1 MTNINNSTIGTGMLP
16 TIYSQKVLVEFD
28 KSVKLN
34 QIVDFSFSSDLVYGT
49 TVRVPTLASLT
60 TVSKVAGTKLTPIAN
75 NESYTDIV
83 VNKFETV
90 PLMIEEISVLQS
102 QINLLDKYA
111 TASAQAIARKFDA
124 DIAAEYVNAGATVN
138 ATAGLTVAK
147 VSELRLTFDEAN
159 TPEDGNDF
167 LVLSPKALS
176 QLKADMRALN
186 YAVGTLT
193 EDLIKMG
200 VVAEVEGFKVIKSN
214 QVVKTTVDTT
224 TTHHNFA
231 CHKSAIAAIV
241 QKDVTVT
248 MQFENLDQAT
258 SLVTKKIYG
267 IKTVRPEALIE
278 LTTV

>member
-147 VSELRLTFDEAN
+147 VSELRLEFDEAN
-159 TPEDGNDF
+159 NNHWLGF
-167 LVLSPKALS
+167 
-176 QLKADMRALN
+176 
-186 YAVGTLT
+186 TLC
-193 EDLIKMG
+193 
-200 VVAEVEGFKVIKSN
+200 N
-214 QVVKTTVDTT
+214 QVV
-224 TTHHNFA
+224 
-231 CHKSAIAAIV
+231 
-241 QKDVTVT
+241 
-248 MQFENLDQAT
+248 
-258 SLVTKKIYG
+258 
-267 IKTVRPEALIE
+267 
-278 LTTV
+278 